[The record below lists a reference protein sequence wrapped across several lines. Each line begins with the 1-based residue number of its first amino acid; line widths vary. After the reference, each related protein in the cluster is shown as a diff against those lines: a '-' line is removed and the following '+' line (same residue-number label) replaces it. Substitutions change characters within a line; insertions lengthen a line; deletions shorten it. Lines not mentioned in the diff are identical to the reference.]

1 MRDIEIVFI
10 CSFMFLFFCPSLLL
24 RNAAPEDKVL
34 YLAGRRRKCREDKI
48 HKPTLDDNGFKL
60 SHMTQVIFLQIILYK
75 LNNCCSF

>member
-34 YLAGRRRKCREDKI
+34 YLAGRRRKRREDKI
-48 HKPTLDDNGFKL
+48 HKPTPDDNGFKL
-60 SHMTQVIFLQIILYK
+60 SRISQVIILQIIFFL
-75 LNNCCSF
+75 